1 MDEEDARYAAEMAA
15 ISAELAVL
23 PAPPDPAMYAR
34 AARQFDALA
43 AALAAAPG
51 EALRA
56 LLLDAGT
63 VVLSPAGIVIRWRP
77 VYRDF
82 VPAPAVV
89 PHPGLL
95 DS

>member
-1 MDEEDARYAAEMAA
+1 MC
-15 ISAELAVL
+15 
-23 PAPPDPAMYAR
+23 AR

-63 VVLSPAGIVIRWRP
+63 VVLSPEGIVIRWRP